1 MHKALG
7 HIVAC
12 AAAGR
17 GCAATANRS
26 RFLTPECDVDRGDM
40 TQMTEA
46 KR

>member
-12 AAAGR
+12 PAAGR
-17 GCAATANRS
+17 GCAATANPS
-26 RFLTPECDVDRGDM
+26 RFLTPEYG
-40 TQMTEA
+40 QELKFLEA